1 MRNRPLGSLCLAV
14 FLFLCLLIRFGG
26 ARFIPEL
33 APSPLERSG
42 TAGEKVRLTG
52 RVYQKEQRDDFQ
64 IFYLEQVSVFY
75 PAPSGAEQTSFFTE
89 PRILVYDEQDIP
101 AAVGSCLSVYGKVT
115 LYERERNPG
124 NFNQKL
130 YWQKQNIHGYVWAS
144 SAEVI
149 SESTGGCREWLYT
162 FRTRWRDR
170 LHQILGDRDGGILCA
185 MLLGEKNGM
194 DPELKE
200 LYQTNGIGHVLA
212 ISGLHLSFIGLGVYR
227 LLRRLTGS
235 YPAGAAAG
243 ILFLSLYVLMIGLTV
258 SALRAL
264 ILFLFRVGA
273 DLTGRHYDGPT
284 ALAAAA
290 VAVLLWRPLNL
301 YDGAFWLSFGAILA
315 VQLILPLGESFL
327 ARPRLVLHSGDADA
341 DKPAARIRETG
352 LRLAGAIGRSLWA
365 SAGIT
370 CMLLPVLLYYF
381 YEIPPYS
388 VFLNLVVIPL
398 MSGILFLGLSGS
410 LLCFLSVPV
419 GSLILKICRVIFRL
433 YEFLCRKVLYLP
445 GARLTIGQ
453 PEQWQVFSYYFCL
466 AAALF
471 FLWHLRA
478 RQKEDSDRPD
488 GRSRRNKEN
497 RPDEKRRRLRAL
509 RRVWLRAGMILTFGL
524 FLLCARFGENDRL
537 TITMLDVGQGDG
549 IFIQSPTGVTCF
561 VDGGSSDVKQVG
573 KYRIEPFL
581 KSRGVDRLDYVFIS
595 HGDRDHLSGIQEM
608 MERQDVGI
616 RIGCLVLTP
625 RKTWDEGLLS
635 LAQTA
640 VDCDV
645 PVDVLKT
652 GEAFRA
658 GDLSMT
664 CLWPAAEPP
673 REDGNELSM
682 VLALSYRDFDMLF
695 TGDLGQEEE
704 PCLLENMAAFCPGR
718 NIEILKVAHHGS
730 RNSTSREFLETVRP
744 SFALIS
750 AGRNNHY
757 GHPHAETL
765 KRLEEAGS
773 MVCTTQEAG
782 AITVS
787 VNKEGNSFS
796 VEKYLEAER
805 KD

>member
-1 MRNRPLGSLCLAV
+1 MRNRPLCSLCLAV
-14 FLFLCLLIRFGG
+14 FLFLCLVICAGG
-26 ARFIPEL
+26 ARVVPEL

-52 RVYQKEQRDDFQ
+52 RVYQKEQKDTFQ

-89 PRILVYDEQDIP
+89 PRILVYDEQMTP
-101 AAVGSCLSVYGKVT
+101 AAIGSRLSVYGKVT

-130 YWQKQNIHGYVWAS
+130 YYQKQNIHGYVWAS
-144 SAEVI
+144 SVEVLT
-149 SESTGGCREWLYT
+149 EGVGGFREGLYN

-170 LHQILGDRDGGILCA
+170 LSQVLGDRDGSTLSA
-185 MLLGEKNGM
+185 MLLGEKSGM
-194 DPELKE
+194 DPDLKE
-200 LYQTNGIGHVLA
+200 LYQANGIGHILA
-212 ISGLHLSFIGLGVYR
+212 ISGLHLSFIGLGLYR

-235 YPAGAAAG
+235 CPAGAAAG

-284 ALAAAA
+284 ALAVAAA
-290 VAVLLWRPLNL
+290 AALLWRPLNL

-327 ARPRLVLHSGDADA
+327 PRPQKGLSSGG
-341 DKPAARIRETG
+341 AAAGAAKIREWI
-352 LRLAGAIGRSLWA
+352 RHLAGAIGRPLWA

-370 CMLLPVLLYYF
+370 CMLLPILLYYF
-381 YEIPPYS
+381 FEIPPYS
-388 VFLNLVVIPL
+388 VFLNLIVIPL

-410 LLCFLSVPV
+410 FLCFLSESF
-419 GSLILKICRVIFRL
+419 GSLILKACGVIFRL
-433 YEFLCRKVLYLP
+433 YEFLCRKALALP
-445 GARLTIGQ
+445 GARLTLGQ
-453 PEQWQVFSYYFCL
+453 PEKWQVFFYYLCL
-466 AAALF
+466 ALALLL
-471 FLWHLRA
+471 LWHLRD
-478 RQKEDSDRPD
+478 RQKEESGRPN
-488 GRSRRNKEN
+488 GKKQ
-497 RPDEKRRRLRAL
+497 KRREAGRIWR
-509 RRVWLRAGMILTFGL
+509 RAGGILAVGL
-524 FLLCARFGENDRL
+524 VLLCARFGESGQL

-549 IFIQSPTGVTCF
+549 IFIQSPSGATCF

-595 HGDRDHLSGIQEM
+595 HGDSDHLNGIREM
-608 MERQDVGI
+608 IERQDVGI
-616 RIGCLVLTP
+616 RIDHLVLTP

-635 LAQTA
+635 LAQAA

-645 PVDVLKT
+645 PVDVLET
-652 GEAFRA
+652 GQAFRA
-658 GDLSMT
+658 GDLSLT

-682 VLALSYRDFDMLF
+682 VLALSYKDFDMLF

-704 PCLLENMAAFCPGR
+704 TRLLENLQTFYPGR
-718 NIEILKVAHHGS
+718 NFEILKVAHHGS
-730 RNSTSREFLETVRP
+730 KNSTSREFLEAVRP
-744 SFALIS
+744 AYALIS
-750 AGRNNHY
+750 AGRNNQY

-765 KRLEEAGS
+765 ERLKEAGS
-773 MVCTTQEAG
+773 RICTTQEAG
-782 AITVS
+782 AITVR
-787 VNKEGNSFS
+787 VNKEGNRFS